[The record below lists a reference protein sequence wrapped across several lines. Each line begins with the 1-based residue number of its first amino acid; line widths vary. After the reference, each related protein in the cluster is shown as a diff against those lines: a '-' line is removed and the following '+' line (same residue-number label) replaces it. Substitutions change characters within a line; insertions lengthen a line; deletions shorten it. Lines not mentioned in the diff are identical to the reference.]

1 MTHPDCLQSSDCF
14 VITEC
19 WLNFFSL
26 VKRSEKLMLTCLK
39 RLTESMQFV
48 HSRKVHAS
56 DDRMETLL
64 HQLVGFLLTFNEFVS
79 PRTVESICTDIQ
91 ILTGLLK
98 QYEKKNCPVF
108 FFIILVI

>member
-1 MTHPDCLQSSDCF
+1 
-14 VITEC
+14 
-19 WLNFFSL
+19 
-26 VKRSEKLMLTCLK
+26 MLTCLK

-56 DDRMETLL
+56 DDSMETLL
-64 HQLVGFLLTFNEFVS
+64 RHLVGLLLTLNEFVS

-98 QYEKKNCPVF
+98 QEEKSSFLNIV
-108 FFIILVI
+108 ILVI